1 MRKERK
7 HFTPEEKVAIL
18 RRHLVDKVPVS
29 ELCEELGLRPTMF
42 YRWQKELFENGAAA
56 FQSQGRPH
64 RQVEEKQKRIE
75 FLEKKVQTKDEV
87 LAELMAEH
95 IALKKSLGGTL
106 TGIWVPQDVRD
117 LVVDFV
123 RRWSE
128 KAEIGVGRF
137 IPWLG
142 VTASKFYDWRQRYG
156 CVNEHNGW
164 VPRDFWLEPWEKEA
178 IIEFH
183 LKNPLEGYR
192 RLTFM
197 MLDADV
203 VAVSPASVWRV
214 LKQAGLLSRWKS
226 KPSRKG
232 TGFEQPLQPHQHWHI
247 DISYINLSGTFYYL
261 CSILDGF
268 SRFLVHWDLR
278 ESMRETDVEVILQR
292 AKEKYLEAKP
302 RIISDNG
309 PQFIARDFKEFIRI
323 SGMTHVRTSPYYPQS
338 NGKIERWHKSLKGEC
353 IRPGTPL
360 SLEDA
365 RRLVE
370 GYVEHYN
377 NVRLNS
383 AIGYITPKDM
393 LAGHQQEIQ
402 AERDRKLDAAKEQ
415 RKNRRQGAA

>member
-1 MRKERK
+1 MLRVLQSPSAAER
-7 HFTPEEKVAIL
+7 I
-18 RRHLVDKVPVS
+18 
-29 ELCEELGLRPTMF
+29 
-42 YRWQKELFENGAAA
+42 AAA
-56 FQSQGRPH
+56 T
-64 RQVEEKQKRIE
+64 E
-75 FLEKKVQTKDEV
+75 FIRSFAAAT
-87 LAELMAEH
+87 ELLLVGSSREA
-95 IALKKSLGGTL
+95 
-106 TGIWVPQDVRD
+106 VDD
-117 LVVDFV
+117 LVRGFAHTS
-123 RRWSE
+123 R
-128 KAEIGVGRF
+128 ATFGLHRF
-137 IPWLG
+137 SFTQL
-142 VTASKFYDWRQRYG
+142 A
-156 CVNEHNGW
+156 
-164 VPRDFWLEPWEKEA
+164 A
-178 IIEFH
+178 
-183 LKNPLEGYR
+183 
-192 RLTFM
+192 RL
-197 MLDADV
+197 
-203 VAVSPASVWRV
+203 
-214 LKQAGLLSRWKS
+214 
-226 KPSRKG
+226 
-232 TGFEQPLQPHQHWHI
+232 